1 MSHAC
6 IIEMKQQSTDTR
18 RKSAVGKDGNRMEN
32 AVLFKSLKAKCRVAL
47 TQIVDKPKR
56 SGVLDELAE
65 VMQQIKNAET
75 RFNMEN
81 DSDLV
86 EADIY
91 DMKALQA
98 RMRHLI
104 ERARKE
110 NITGSVLYSI
120 DFEKE

>member
-1 MSHAC
+1 M
-6 IIEMKQQSTDTR
+6 QN
-18 RKSAVGKDGNRMEN
+18 RKSAVGKEGFSMEN
-32 AVLFKSLKAKCRVAL
+32 AVLLKSLKMKCRMAL
-47 TQIVDKPKR
+47 TQIGFTQKPRR
-56 SGVLDELAE
+56 SDVLDELTE
-65 VMQQIKNAET
+65 VMQQIKNAEA

-86 EADIY
+86 EANIY

-120 DFEKE
+120 DFEKD

>member
-1 MSHAC
+1 M
-6 IIEMKQQSTDTR
+6 
-18 RKSAVGKDGNRMEN
+18 GKEGIGMEN
-32 AVLFKSLKAKCRVAL
+32 AVLFKSLKAKCRMAL
-47 TQIVDKPKR
+47 TQIGFSQKPKR
-56 SGVLDELAE
+56 SGVLEELTE
-65 VMQQIKNAET
+65 IMQQIKNAEM

-110 NITGSVLYSI
+110 NLTGSVLYSI